1 MIHFEPHFNYFLVVL
16 PYKID
21 DYNLDLM
28 LKKLSYE
35 SIVKKA
41 YDRESMSPSISAG
54 FSPMQIY
61 ITTVHTPINHLKE
74 SFYAQ

>member
-1 MIHFEPHFNYFLVVL
+1 MIHFESHFNYFLVVL

-21 DYNLDLM
+21 DDNLDLM

-54 FSPMQIY
+54 F
-61 ITTVHTPINHLKE
+61 
-74 SFYAQ
+74 